1 MKKLLLAVGAAVGYL
16 AGTEKG
22 RAKLAVLTGKAKQAW
37 KDPKVQEKV
46 HQATE
51 TVKGQAPRVADKIK
65 AKASRGTDDSGPAT
79 GHDAG
84 GDAAADRADPPD
96 QLAAAGARP
105 RRRSTACAVPARG
118 CGSARSP
125 TAGAARRWR

>member
-1 MKKLLLAVGAAVGYL
+1 MKKLLLAVGAAVGYF

-22 RAKLAVLTGKAKQAW
+22 RAKFAMLTGKAKQAW
-37 KDPKVQEKV
+37 KDPKVQERV

-51 TVKGQAPRVADKIK
+51 TVKGQAPIVAEKLK

-84 GDAAADRADPPD
+84 GDAAAATNGD
-96 QLAAAGARP
+96 QNSTATQMNAAGGV
-105 RRRSTACAVPARG
+105 TG
-118 CGSARSP
+118 G
-125 TAGAARRWR
+125 TGGI

>member
-16 AGTEKG
+16 VGTEKG

-51 TVKGQAPRVADKIK
+51 TVKEQAPIVAEKLK

-84 GDAAADRADPPD
+84 GDAAA
-96 QLAAAGARP
+96 AANGNQDT
-105 RRRSTACAVPARG
+105 TATRMNASSG
-118 CGSARSP
+118 LSGESGS
-125 TAGAARRWR
+125 GI

>member
-1 MKKLLLAVGAAVGYL
+1 V
-16 AGTEKG
+16 GTEKG

-51 TVKGQAPRVADKIK
+51 TVREQAPIVAEKLK

-84 GDAAADRADPPD
+84 GDAAA
-96 QLAAAGARP
+96 AANGNQNTTATRMNASSGLSGEAG
-105 RRRSTACAVPARG
+105 SG
-118 CGSARSP
+118 I
-125 TAGAARRWR
+125 

>member
-22 RAKLAVLTGKAKQAW
+22 RAKLAELTGKAKQAW

-51 TVKGQAPRVADKIK
+51 TVKEQAPIVAERLK
-65 AKASRGTDDSGPAT
+65 AKASRGTADSGPAT

-84 GDAAADRADPPD
+84 GDAAAATSGL
-96 QLAAAGARP
+96 QN
-105 RRRSTACAVPARG
+105 
-118 CGSARSP
+118 P
-125 TAGAARRWR
+125 TAPMNAASGVSGEAGSGI

>member
-1 MKKLLLAVGAAVGYL
+1 MKKLLLVVGAAVGYL
-16 AGTEKG
+16 VGTENG

-46 HQATE
+46 QQAIE
-51 TVKGQAPRVADKIK
+51 TVKEQAPIVAEKLK

-84 GDAAADRADPPD
+84 GDAAAATNGD
-96 QLAAAGARP
+96 QD
-105 RRRSTACAVPARG
+105 STATRMNASGTTGGTGGV
-118 CGSARSP
+118 
-125 TAGAARRWR
+125 